1 MLEISTLA
9 AHKNYL
15 ISNHPG
21 LWRYTRRR
29 GDKHYFWS
37 FSARDVTR
45 RVTLSLSNEQ
55 VQSLVWEEV
64 SRLDL
69 SKLEAFCGQ

>member
-1 MLEISTLA
+1 MLEISTLTT
-9 AHKNYL
+9 HKNYL

-21 LWRYTRRR
+21 LWRYSRCR
-29 GDKHYFWS
+29 GAKYFFWR
-37 FSARDVTR
+37 FSTKDVNR
-45 RVTLSLSNEQ
+45 RVSISLTAEQ

-64 SRLDL
+64 SRLNL